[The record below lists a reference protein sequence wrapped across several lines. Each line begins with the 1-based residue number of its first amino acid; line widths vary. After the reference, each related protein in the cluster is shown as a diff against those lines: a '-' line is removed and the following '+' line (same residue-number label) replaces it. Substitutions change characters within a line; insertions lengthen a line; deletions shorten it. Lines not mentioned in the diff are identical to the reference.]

1 MLWMSRYS
9 STLLI
14 HTMHCHSSPLYSG
27 NSTFTRIWHPCVY
40 ALEDD
45 MLNRGFGYSRVLG
58 EFGCKS
64 FEICNL
70 SKMAVKTTWF
80 FFWSSC
86 RVRKLFSIH
95 DVNCV
100 HFDVKLSLVCLIFS
114 WSSSWFL
121 LIFSLIW
128 SNRVSIDLVIAGIF
142 STLNVDLFL
151 FSVQC

>member
-1 MLWMSRYS
+1 MSRYS

-14 HTMHCHSSPLYSG
+14 HAMHCCLSLSYLG
-27 NSTFTRIWHPCVY
+27 NSTFTHIWRPSVY
-40 ALEDD
+40 VLEDG
-45 MLNRGFGYSRVLG
+45 MLNRGFGCFGVLG
-58 EFGCKS
+58 EFGCRS

-70 SKMAVKTTWF
+70 SKMVVKTAWF

-86 RVRKLFSIH
+86 RVRNLFSIH

-128 SNRVSIDLVIAGIF
+128 SNRASIDLVIARIF

-151 FSVQC
+151 FNVRC